1 LSLIVVV
8 YVLINLP
15 EISST
20 TKSCKLTET
29 KNEEIFS
36 AFLKRDFLNLVPEI
50 AGNAIFAFSPP
61 PFVSLQ

>member
-1 LSLIVVV
+1 
-8 YVLINLP
+8 LP

-50 AGNAIFAFSPP
+50 AGNEISAFSPP